1 MSLPYTPPHPLFAH
15 RIFMNPPTGSG
26 AGWGQGA
33 VASICPPPRDDATGF
48 EIKRVKVEVTRMHQD
63 QIYRAFYCHMEIQK
77 QFISYVP
84 SVL

>member
-1 MSLPYTPPHPLFAH
+1 VPVGGGGQLPPFA
-15 RIFMNPPTGSG
+15 
-26 AGWGQGA
+26 
-33 VASICPPPRDDATGF
+33 PPRDDATGF